1 MSTHSAALDEK
12 IQKQKVLDDF
22 ILNIQEHLKEC
33 NEEPDKL
40 DELTDDQV
48 LALHKFKN
56 PYGTTIPGSS
66 EKFTCISYTNLRE
79 KYIEKEITTAFIGY
93 EFRACDE
100 YEIDDEDLKC
110 VIDKEMFNEEIINPD
125 SLDEE
130 YVKIKQNE
138 LYVKTKSEFIHTY
151 CKDNENYE
159 TIIENIDSIKQY
171 ELSLDDEVL
180 INKTVS
186 EQLKEILK
194 PNIVLNVEKMNEY
207 KHAECQKQSKE
218 EQKIIKKFLNNLFE
232 YNPDVHVRSSHNSK
246 EAKADKSR
254 KDLKPSSDKDNTS
267 SMDELTLLET
277 KVPSKD
283 IYHRFN
289 LYKEINYEVIR
300 ECVKN
305 IYGLYPD
312 LEIAFNIFEQF
323 NSVEEANSYIEK
335 YKDKVITD
343 IKVVSNNKWTFA
355 GPFKQNRE
363 RMSFYNNNTT
373 ILENM
378 MKQMEDDAKI
388 GGALVKDKVI
398 KKKIKSVKEVG
409 PDHPNFLQYKAEHAT
424 QLTLNGIDEEVDEN
438 APIRIVEEI
447 EVNAETG
454 ELVDDEGCPKDALE
468 IDIFHVNAADGSM
481 TKSKMYTK
489 SHAPGE
495 NE

>member
-1 MSTHSAALDEK
+1 MSTHSAALEDK
-12 IQKQKVLDDF
+12 IQKQKDLDDF
-22 ILNIQEHLKEC
+22 ILNIQEHLREC
-33 NEEPDKL
+33 NEEPNKL

-56 PYGTTIPGSS
+56 PYGTTISGSS
-66 EKFTCISYTNLRE
+66 EKFTCLSYTNLRE
-79 KYIEKEITTAFIGY
+79 KYIEKEIITAFVGY
-93 EFRACDE
+93 EYRACDE
-100 YEIDDEDLKC
+100 HEVDDEDLKC
-110 VIDKEMFNEEIINPD
+110 VIDNEMFKEEITNPD

-130 YVKIKQNE
+130 YVNIKQNE
-138 LYVKTKSEFIHTY
+138 LYIKVKSEYIRTY
-151 CKDNENYE
+151 CKDIENFE
-159 TIIENIDSIKQY
+159 TIINDINLIKQY
-171 ELSLDDEVL
+171 ELSLDDELL

-186 EQLKEILK
+186 EQLEELFK
-194 PNIVLNVEKMNEY
+194 PNIVLNVEKLNAY
-207 KHAECQKQSKE
+207 KHEECKKQAIE
-218 EQKIIKKFLNNLFE
+218 EQKVIKKFLNNLFE

-246 EAKADKSR
+246 EAKLDKGR
-254 KDLKPSSDKDNTS
+254 KELKPSSDKDNTS

-277 KVPSKD
+277 KIPPKD
-283 IYHRFN
+283 TYNRFN

-312 LEIAFNIFEQF
+312 LEIAFNIFDQF
-323 NSVEEANSYIEK
+323 NSVDEANAYIEK
-335 YKDKVITD
+335 YKNKVITD

-363 RMSFYNNNTT
+363 RMSFYNDNTS

-378 MKQMEDDAKI
+378 MKQMQDDAKI

-424 QLTLNGIDEEVDEN
+424 QLTLDGIGKEVDEN

-454 ELVDDEGCPKDALE
+454 ELVDEDGCPKDALE

-481 TKSKMYTK
+481 TTSKMYTK

-495 NE
+495 ND